1 VKKRDRKSNTLTVD
15 DRKQYS
21 GSFSKVELEGN
32 KSRQSMIKKPSRFNH
47 RQPSQERSLEAV
59 IDTPSPIKDTTM
71 PDREM
76 IFKREQ
82 RKLLE
87 EGSILSLGPDE
98 PTIDLNPLSG
108 RREDA

>member
-1 VKKRDRKSNTLTVD
+1 ML
-15 DRKQYS
+15 
-21 GSFSKVELEGN
+21 
-32 KSRQSMIKKPSRFNH
+32 KKPSRFNQ

-87 EGSILSLGPDE
+87 EGSILSLGGPDDQ
-98 PTIDLNPLSG
+98 TIDLNPLSG
-108 RREDA
+108 R